1 MACISYIKLKN
12 TEQSLWHCL
21 SRNGEKFHPE
31 GFRGK
36 SISEFTSNSIVKPN
50 EFNQNDN
57 WAASLNWNGSYFY
70 STSILEYIYS
80 HGISKV
86 GSLQRGWSVYEALTP
101 PPEVTSYI
109 PHLTTPPRSP
119 RGCKI
124 PWVALPTIIVLR
136 WSVNY
141 LTTSTSFLY
150 YNDQKIVSKCNIQQ
164 A

>member
-1 MACISYIKLKN
+1 M
-12 TEQSLWHCL
+12 
-21 SRNGEKFHPE
+21 
-31 GFRGK
+31 
-36 SISEFTSNSIVKPN
+36 
-50 EFNQNDN
+50 
-57 WAASLNWNGSYFY
+57 
-70 STSILEYIYS
+70 
-80 HGISKV
+80 

-119 RGCKI
+119 RGCKP

-150 YNDQKIVSKCNIQQ
+150 YNDQKIVLKCNIQQ
-164 A
+164 ALKHFYNNYIWIPVTMSTKTEIFFSDSVNDEALPCRQWSAVINATVYPLIRV